1 MRFIGDFHIH
11 SHFSIATSKNLIPE
25 HLAHWAEVK
34 GITVVGTG
42 DFTHPGWLIE
52 LQEKLTPAEPGLFR
66 LKDEY
71 VINPPTGIAPQ
82 NRPVRFILTAEISNI
97 YRKYDKVRKVHN
109 LIFAPDFETAV
120 RIQDRLNKI
129 GNISSD
135 GRPILG
141 LDSRDLLELVLDC
154 SERCFF
160 VPSHIWTPWFSALGA
175 QSGFDS
181 IEECYDDL
189 APHIHAVET
198 GLSSDPPMN
207 WICSFLDG
215 YTLISNSDAHSPEK
229 LGREANIFTTMLDYD
244 SITKAM
250 KTGEG
255 AFLGTIEFFP
265 QEGKYHYD
273 GHRKCGVRMN
283 PLESLKHGSIC
294 PVCGKKLTIG
304 VLSRVAQ
311 LSDRDDPE
319 SRLKRPSYFSLIPLK
334 ELLSETAGVGVG
346 SKKVEVLYNS
356 LVMRAGSELELL
368 IDMPIDDIK
377 SLEGEFL
384 AEGIRRMRNG
394 EVFIEEGFDGEYG
407 KIRVF
412 DRDERKSPGFG
423 GMLFGEPFLPGSEMQ
438 TSDRGAVTESRTIES
453 SEQKKTL
460 RPGDGFF
467 TFDVH
472 AYRELRDAQMG
483 KPPDRSHILE
493 TDNLFEALPLFSEEQ
508 QEPDFLVE
516 LNIEQR
522 KAVLHRTGPALVL
535 AGPGTGKTKVLTLRI
550 ASLLSN
556 GVAPRSILAVTFT
569 NRAANEIQSRI
580 ESFHTLRAAISQLQ
594 VNTFHSFG
602 LSILRQHIGKTGRSS
617 GFTVIDENDKKELIL
632 HDTRRLGSDVSETL
646 MGITDAKRNLLAPD
660 DLKDSVLAEVYRNY
674 ESSLVQHNGF
684 DFDDLVSLPVQL
696 FRIYPEILDEYRMR
710 YSYILI
716 DEYQDINLAQYKM
729 IRMLMPSQDVNLFAI
744 GDPDQAI
751 YGFRGAD
758 VRFIN
763 RFTDDYPQ
771 ASIFRLKTSY
781 RCSDFILK
789 ASRGMMENVDFKS
802 GFLQGLSGGVKVQ
815 IVEHK
820 TDKSEAE
827 YVARTIERMMGG
839 LRFFSIDSDISEGIK
854 TEEIESLA
862 DFAVLCRIKEQMRV
876 VEEAFHNHSIPYQS
890 VGNNPFYQEE
900 PLRSLIDVLKLT
912 HNMENRYLR
921 NKLIKRKVFKE
932 NRPAPRLTNRASSVV
947 DAAVFTAEAYFA
959 GEREKHELAFKRFFA
974 LCEDFGAD
982 FDAFLQYIDLGS
994 GTDTYRQAL
1003 EQVALMTLHAAKG
1016 LEFTCVFILGC
1027 EEGLLPYSLFHEQS
1041 FDLGEER
1048 RLLYVGMTRA
1058 QRFLFLSHAKK
1069 RFLFGRE
1076 YTLERSP
1083 FINSIKEELLE
1094 LSKSE
1099 YMRKMV
1105 KREMQQDLFE

>member
-1 MRFIGDFHIH
+1 VRFIGDFHIH

-25 HLAHWAEVK
+25 YLVYWAQVK

-42 DFTHPGWLIE
+42 DFTHPGWLKE

-71 VINPPTGIAPQ
+71 MFKPQAGIAPRD
-82 NRPVRFILTAEISNI
+82 RPVRFILTAEISNI
-97 YRKYDKVRKVHN
+97 YKKYDKVRKVHN
-109 LIFAPDFETAV
+109 LIFAPEFKTAE
-120 RIQDRLNKI
+120 RIQDCLTHI

-175 QSGFDS
+175 QSGFDT

-189 APHIHAVET
+189 APRIYAVET
-198 GLSSDPPMN
+198 GLSSNPPMN

-229 LGREANIFTTMLDYD
+229 LGREANMFDTMLDYD
-244 SITKAM
+244 SITDAM

-255 AFLGTIEFFP
+255 SFLGTVEFFP

-273 GHRKCGVRMN
+273 GHRKCSVRMN
-283 PLESLKHGSIC
+283 PLESLRHDGIC

-319 SRLKRPSYFSLIPLK
+319 VRLKRPSYFSLIPLK
-334 ELLSETAGVGVG
+334 ELLSETAGAGVG
-346 SKKVEVLYNS
+346 SKKVEALYNS
-356 LVMRAGSELELL
+356 LVKRIGSELELL
-368 IDMPIDDIK
+368 INVPIDDIQ

-384 AEGIRRMRNG
+384 AEGIRRMRDG
-394 EVFIEEGFDGEYG
+394 EVYIAEGFDGEYG
-407 KIRVF
+407 RIRVF
-412 DRDERKSPGFG
+412 DEDEKKALGSG
-423 GMLFGEPFLPGSEMQ
+423 GMLFAA
-438 TSDRGAVTESRTIES
+438 DTESRAIET
-453 SEQKKTL
+453 SEQKKSV
-460 RPGDGFF
+460 RRGGGFF

-472 AYRELRDAQMG
+472 EYRELRGARIGETQEQ
-483 KPPDRSHILE
+483 SHILE
-493 TDNLFEALPLFSEEQ
+493 TDSLFKALPLFSEGEFQ
-508 QEPDFLVE
+508 PDFLGE
-516 LNIEQR
+516 LNIEQQ
-522 KAVLHRTGPALVL
+522 KAVLHRTGPVLVL
-535 AGPGTGKTKVLTLRI
+535 AGPGTGKTKVLTHRI
-550 ASLLSN
+550 ASLLFN
-556 GVAPRSILAVTFT
+556 GVAPRSILAITFT
-569 NRAANEIQSRI
+569 NRAANEIQNRI
-580 ESFHTLRAAISQLQ
+580 ESFLQSKSAISELQ

-602 LSILRQHIGKTGRSS
+602 LSILREHIDKTGRSS
-617 GFTVIDENDKKELIL
+617 GFTIIDEDDKKELL
-632 HDTRRLGSDVSETL
+632 LLEARRIGSDVGEIL
-646 MGITDAKRNLLAPD
+646 MGITDAKRNLLAPE
-660 DLKDSVLAEVYRNY
+660 DLEDGALAEVYRNY
-674 ESSLVQHNGF
+674 ESSLAQHNGF

-696 FRIYPEILDEYRMR
+696 FNIYPEILEGYRKR

-716 DEYQDINLAQYKM
+716 DEYQDINFVQYQM
-729 IRMLMPSQDVNLFAI
+729 IRMLMPSQNANLFAI

-763 RFTDDYPQ
+763 RFIDDYPQ

-781 RCSDFILK
+781 RCTDFILK
-789 ASRGMMENVDFKS
+789 ASRGMMANVDLKS
-802 GFLQGLSGGVKVQ
+802 GFLQGLKGGVKVQ
-815 IVEHK
+815 IVEHN
-820 TDKSEAE
+820 TDRSEAE
-827 YVARTIERMMGG
+827 HVARTIERMMGG

-854 TEEIESLA
+854 TEEIRSLA

-876 VEEAFHNHSIPYQS
+876 VEDAFHNHSIPYQS
-890 VGNNPFYQEE
+890 VGNTPFYQEE
-900 PLRSLIDVLKLT
+900 PLRSLIDVLKLS
-912 HNMENRYLR
+912 HDVENMYLR
-921 NKLIKRKVFKE
+921 NKLIKRKVLKE
-932 NRPAPRLTNRASSVV
+932 NQPAPRPFNPASSIE
-947 DAAVFTAEAYFA
+947 DAAVFIAEMYFAEAQQ
-959 GEREKHELAFKRFFA
+959 KDELTFRRFFA
-974 LCEDFGAD
+974 LCHDFGAD

-994 GTDTYRQAL
+994 GTDTYKQTL

-1016 LEFTCVFILGC
+1016 LEFRCVFILGC
-1027 EEGLLPYSLFHEQS
+1027 EEGLLPYSLFHERLVN
-1041 FDLGEER
+1041 LGEER

-1058 QRFLFLSHAKK
+1058 QRFLFLSHTKK

-1083 FINSIKEELLE
+1083 FVNSIKEELLE

-1099 YMRKMV
+1099 YIRKTA
-1105 KREMQQDLFE
+1105 KKEMQQDLF